1 MNSFGVLKTK
11 IETILERSYGKPE
24 FKEILKG
31 FKKHILK
38 NKNLSEVY
46 HLYDELSSNKGLNE
60 SIVDEYISES
70 FDYLKDI
77 IDTNTKKIEELSEWI
92 NNLLKEDVGNNYKD
106 IDKQIYTKN
115 VVKNLESLLE
125 SKQRIR
131 KSLLT
136 KKVTNESKSIDL
148 PISSMLKIAN
158 KTLSK
163 ELQTLSEEEKK
174 ELNFYTTLKGKNLVE
189 EIEKTKEV
197 VLNKLKTN
205 LNESTDSDLSEKIQ
219 RTIDKIN
226 ESEKSLIS
234 LYKLKQL
241 EKGL

>member
-77 IDTNTKKIEELSEWI
+77 ISPW
-92 NNLLKEDVGNNYKD
+92 
-106 IDKQIYTKN
+106 
-115 VVKNLESLLE
+115 
-125 SKQRIR
+125 
-131 KSLLT
+131 
-136 KKVTNESKSIDL
+136 
-148 PISSMLKIAN
+148 
-158 KTLSK
+158 
-163 ELQTLSEEEKK
+163 KK
-174 ELNFYTTLKGKNLVE
+174 EQNVY
-189 EIEKTKEV
+189 I
-197 VLNKLKTN
+197 
-205 LNESTDSDLSEKIQ
+205 
-219 RTIDKIN
+219 
-226 ESEKSLIS
+226 
-234 LYKLKQL
+234 
-241 EKGL
+241 